1 MHFSHVKTFSKS
13 CKSKFENFWLNV
25 SFCQKRIYDDDFLKQ
40 SLRRL
45 GFLRTKSNLVIW
57 SVKSW
62 TLNFWSVIWKKLI
75 SGWFS
80 WSLILLI
87 FDLWWTLIRWSVKQL
102 DLWSFDLPWS
112 MLLIFWSRWSL
123 KCDLS
128 SQTRLMLSSNISAGR
143 RTKEDWCNIQ
153 QSWLNCLRTSKNAY
167 F

>member
-1 MHFSHVKTFSKS
+1 MPFR
-13 CKSKFENFWLNV
+13 KFNVQIMIFWY
-25 SFCQKRIYDDDFLKQ
+25 RIDFVMKNGHN
-40 SLRRL
+40 RL

-62 TLNFWSVIWKKLI
+62 TLNFWSVIWNYLI
-75 SGWFS
+75 SSWFS

-87 FDLWWTLIRWSVKQL
+87 FNLWWTLIRWSVKQL

-153 QSWLNCLRTSKNAY
+153 QSWPNCLRTSKNAY